1 VNAVGKSKD
10 INVRRRMPSMMMT
23 TDKREV
29 TLLWTSKFE
38 WRWVFERA
46 VGAVVPPNAGTSHQL
61 LAEHRPTGRLVT
73 RREMVI
79 GQSHAA
85 ANVSQKSDETSGS
98 QASAKAGFVPAL
110 FRMERVSTVRN
121 LIDKP
126 WTISNP
132 TESICSFL
140 PSFLHSLSNFHMLL

>member
-10 INVRRRMPSMMMT
+10 INVRRQLQRMMMT

-29 TLLWTSKFE
+29 TLWTSKFE

-46 VGAVVPPNAGTSHQL
+46 VGAVVPPNTGTSHQL

-79 GQSHAA
+79 GQSHDA
-85 ANVSQKSDETSGS
+85 ANVSQKSDEKSGS
-98 QASAKAGFVPAL
+98 QTCAKAGFVPAL

-126 WTISNP
+126 
-132 TESICSFL
+132 
-140 PSFLHSLSNFHMLL
+140 